1 MSINFKYFQEKQMD
15 LSKIHPVILLAVT
28 MASCLSVGIFK
39 NYFSKKISNTQRG
52 YQLFNMVSSIV
63 CALVIFAYAGFKL
76 EGSVYTVI
84 IGSVFGVVTALAAI
98 FNLAAVSIGPLSYTT
113 VMLSSSTVIT
123 ALSGLFFG
131 EMPTVFQW
139 IGIVLMMVCIILATN
154 SDHGSERKKASA
166 KWLILSIFAAVF
178 TSGVGLLQKVHQES
192 KYSGELSLML
202 FVAFIF
208 STLFSVALYLIS
220 IKKDPPIIEKSA
232 RKVVILLAV
241 MLTVVGIAI
250 ALNNIINLYLI
261 GVMDSAVI
269 FPIVNGG
276 HLILSIL
283 AGLVLFREKL
293 VISGIAATFFLCF

>member
-1 MSINFKYFQEKQMD
+1 MD
-15 LSKIHPVILLAVT
+15 LSKIPNIILLVIT
-28 MASCLSVGIFK
+28 MASCLSVGIFR
-39 NYFSKKISNTQRG
+39 NYFSKNVSSTQRG
-52 YQLFNMVSSIV
+52 YQLFNMVSSAV

-76 EGSVYTVI
+76 EGSTYTMIV
-84 IGSVFGVVTALAAI
+84 GAVFGVVTALAAI

-131 EMPTVFQW
+131 EIPSLFQW

-154 SDHGSERKKASA
+154 SNDGSEKKKASA
-166 KWLILSIFAAVF
+166 KWLVLSILAALF
-178 TSGVGLLQKVHQES
+178 TAGVGLLQKIHQES
-192 KYSGELSLML
+192 KYSAELSMML

-208 STLFSVALYLIS
+208 STLFSIILYLLTL
-220 IKKDPPIIEKSA
+220 KKEPPIIKKSEDRKSV

-276 HLILSIL
+276 HLILSTL
-283 AGLVLFREKL
+283 AGLILFREKL
-293 VISGIAATFFLCF
+293 APKQWIGILSGIAATFFLCF